1 MQIILTEFEAS
12 EILLP
17 LCNFD
22 ADELGIAL
30 AEVLIA
36 HGVFTAD
43 EIGEI
48 ETDHNGITAHM
59 NDDREIKLEL
69 VSSGSK
75 LYAVQ
80 IDE

>member
-1 MQIILTEFEAS
+1 MVQGEKQSPPNNRSKTMQIILTEFEAS

-22 ADELGIAL
+22 ADEL
-30 AEVLIA
+30 
-36 HGVFTAD
+36 
-43 EIGEI
+43 GEI